1 MTNGKNVL
9 IGVTGGIAAYKAAS
23 LIRLFKKNNWN
34 VIVAM
39 TQNAM
44 EFVTPLTFE
53 TLSGNPVITD
63 TFDRATPLYGTMGH
77 IALADTID
85 AFVCAPAT
93 ANMIAKIA
101 GGIADDIL
109 STTIL
114 ALKKETPKIICPAMN
129 VRMYENP
136 ATQENMALLKKRGFL
151 LLEPEAGELACGA
164 EGKGRLPKE
173 ELSFAY
179 TRREISGKPLK
190 GKRFLVTAGATMEAL
205 DPVRYITN
213 HSSGKMG
220 VAVAEELW
228 KAGAD
233 VTLISGRDSA
243 SSLTVLQQ
251 FVQSVK
257 EMNDAVLETLKKGD
271 IDLVIMSAAVSD
283 YAPVRYETQKIKKED
298 GEMNLKLKRTPDIIE
313 SIRNFSSVPVIGF
326 AAESENIEDNAR
338 KKLEKKGLLMIV
350 ANDITQTDGGFR
362 SDYNRCRFITREQS
376 LELERM
382 TKHDIGARLAAFIAD
397 YYSKKR

>member
-1 MTNGKNVL
+1 MTRGKSVL
-9 IGVTGGIAAYKAAS
+9 IGVTGGIAAYKAAA
-23 LIRLFKKNNWN
+23 LTRLFKKNNWN

-63 TFDRATPLYGTMGH
+63 TFDRKTPLYGTMEH
-77 IALADTID
+77 ITLADTVD

-93 ANMIAKIA
+93 ANIIAKIA

-136 ATQENMALLKKRGFL
+136 ATQDNMALLKKRGFF
-151 LLEPEAGELACGA
+151 LLEPEAGELACGV

-173 ELSFAY
+173 EVIFAQ
-179 TRREISGKPLK
+179 TLREISGKPLN
-190 GKRFLVTAGATMEAL
+190 GKRFLVTGGATMESL

-228 KAGAD
+228 KAGAE
-233 VTLISGRDSA
+233 VSLISGKESVP
-243 SSLTVLQQ
+243 SLMIPQQ
-251 FVQSVK
+251 FVQSVEEMK
-257 EMNDAVLETLKKGD
+257 EAVLKALRKRD
-271 IDLVIMSAAVSD
+271 IDLVIMAAAVSD
-283 YAPVRYETQKIKKED
+283 YTPARYETQKIKKEAGD
-298 GEMNLKLKRTPDIIE
+298 MTLKLKRTPDIIE
-313 SIRNFSSVPVIGF
+313 SIRNEYSVPIIGF
-326 AAESENIEDNAR
+326 AAESENIEENAR
-338 KKLEKKGLLMIV
+338 MKLKNKGLLMVV

-362 SDYNRCRFITREQS
+362 SDYNRCYFITGENNI
-376 LELERM
+376 ELSRM
-382 TKHDIGARLAAFIAD
+382 TKQEIGARLAAFIAD